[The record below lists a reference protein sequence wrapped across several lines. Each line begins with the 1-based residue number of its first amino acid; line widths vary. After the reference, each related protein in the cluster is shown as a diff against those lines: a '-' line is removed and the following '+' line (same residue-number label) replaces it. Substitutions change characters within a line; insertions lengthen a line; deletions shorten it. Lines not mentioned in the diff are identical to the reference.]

1 MCIFVHHIYLF
12 ANLNYMKPHFINA
25 FIKLL
30 TTAAIILF
38 FIPQI
43 LFSKEIIVTTREP
56 FMQFSLKE
64 QLKAKIL
71 GLNPSYK
78 FDNAIANHHIELGLH
93 YRKKAKVQNTI
104 GFVSF
109 GISALSFGLFSQ
121 LSREPD
127 GNIGF
132 AFAKAILK
140 VQTIVAGVTFGLISL
155 ITFTN
160 SGKLKSKSKNEI
172 KSANSYKFH

>member
-1 MCIFVHHIYLF
+1 
-12 ANLNYMKPHFINA
+12 MKPHFINA

-43 LFSKEIIVTTREP
+43 LFSKEIIDTTREP
-56 FMQFSLKE
+56 SMQFSLKE
-64 QLKAKIL
+64 QLKAKKL
-71 GLNPSYK
+71 GLDPSYK

-121 LSREPD
+121 LLKEPED
-127 GNIGF
+127 NIGV
-132 AFAKAILK
+132 AFVNAFLK
-140 VQTIVAGVTFGLISL
+140 VQTIASGVIFGLISL

-172 KSANSYKFH
+172 KSANRYKFH